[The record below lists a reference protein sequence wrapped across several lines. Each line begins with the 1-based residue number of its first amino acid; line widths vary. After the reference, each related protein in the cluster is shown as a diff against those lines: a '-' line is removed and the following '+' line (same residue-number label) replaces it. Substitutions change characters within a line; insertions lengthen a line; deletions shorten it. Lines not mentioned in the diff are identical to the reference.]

1 MNSLEI
7 IKVINRMIENT
18 KYIKR
23 KNKIIN
29 IKSYDIIDK
38 NNH

>member
-7 IKVINRMIENT
+7 IRVINIMIDNT

-29 IKSYDIIDK
+29 IKK
-38 NNH
+38 L

>member
-7 IKVINRMIENT
+7 IRVINIMIDNT

-29 IKSYDIIDK
+29 IKKLWYNWQK
-38 NNH
+38 

>member
-7 IKVINRMIENT
+7 IKVLNAMMDNT

-23 KNKIIN
+23 KRKIIT
-29 IKSYDIIDK
+29 IKHYDTIDK